1 MTMPDPR
8 TDDQTQSMQDQLIF
22 MEALYEIAAASNDA
36 EIVRVAVQA
45 LTRTQAG
52 LTYLSANPMVM

>member
-1 MTMPDPR
+1 MNDPL
-8 TDDQTQSMQDQLIF
+8 TDDQTQAMQDQLMF
-22 MEALYEIAAASNDA
+22 LEALHDIAAASNDA

-52 LTYLSANPMVM
+52 LTYLSANPMVL